1 MRIFSRFSPRQI
13 IPNRCERFGHQ
24 RVVNVIHSILLLCP
38 SKASYMMKGI
48 SAPLIN
54 ASTSARTTFAGTSP
68 TKAVCTWRCESIKAT
83 CGRPST
89 PSFRAQKSFW
99 RFLGSVEPTQG
110 LLKALAFQ
118 HQWFS
123 SIDIY
128 IYIFCARTSSIKKV
142 WKEWKTLWE
151 LGEVTLRP
159 IIFCS
164 SLGLRRRHPLSQTRC
179 PSRLAAWALIELV
192 PSVGNLDT
200 NLQRSRQPP
209 VFRTSRPRQY
219 DYNNK
224 IQ

>member
-128 IYIFCARTSSIKKV
+128 IYIHILC
-142 WKEWKTLWE
+142 
-151 LGEVTLRP
+151 P
-159 IIFCS
+159 NIFDQK
-164 SLGLRRRHPLSQTRC
+164 SLKRVEDIVRIGGGNSETHHFLLKPG
-179 PSRLAAWALIELV
+179 AA
-192 PSVGNLDT
+192 
-200 NLQRSRQPP
+200 
-209 VFRTSRPRQY
+209 
-219 DYNNK
+219 
-224 IQ
+224 

>member
-1 MRIFSRFSPRQI
+1 MWTVWP
-13 IPNRCERFGHQ
+13 
-24 RVVNVIHSILLLCP
+24 
-38 SKASYMMKGI
+38 
-48 SAPLIN
+48 
-54 ASTSARTTFAGTSP
+54 SARCQRDSFYLIALPFEGIVHDEGHFCSFDQCLHISTYDIRWHISHQSSLHMALWIDKSDVWEAID
-68 TKAVCTWRCESIKAT
+68 TKLPCPKIILKVPGKR
-83 CGRPST
+83 
-89 PSFRAQKSFW
+89 RAYP
-99 RFLGSVEPTQG
+99 GSLEG
-110 LLKALAFQ
+110 
-118 HQWFS
+118 S
-123 SIDIY
+123 SIPASMIFIYRYIY

-224 IQ
+224 I